1 MELSGR
7 LGRSVAALMKQVRC
21 IEIQEGAERGLG
33 EATAAEG
40 GEEEDGEEGA
50 SGGGAT
56 TSTSTAERANSTV
69 DGQHSSKSSAT
80 AAIVGQKRRA
90 AEIEQ
95 PAPVAGRKIVG
106 VKVEEDDYF
115 HDTRNNNSTSSA
127 TVPAHLHGN
136 AVPESTYSTVPNQD
150 SVHADSLIWGIYT
163 GGDMVGADGTLTELA
178 LAAVAAELRWP
189 THRVA
194 ARLEDLK
201 VLRGHV

>member
-21 IEIQEGAERGLG
+21 IEIQEGAERGVG
-33 EATAAEG
+33 EAAAAEG
-40 GEEEDGEEGA
+40 GEVEEEDGEEGA
-50 SGGGAT
+50 AGGGAT
-56 TSTSTAERANSTV
+56 TSTSTAQRASSTV
-69 DGQHSSKSSAT
+69 EGQHSSESSAT

-95 PAPVAGRKIVG
+95 LAPAAGRKTVG

-127 TVPAHLHGN
+127 T
-136 AVPESTYSTVPNQD
+136 VPESTYSTVPNQD

-178 LAAVAAELRWP
+178 LAALAAELRWP